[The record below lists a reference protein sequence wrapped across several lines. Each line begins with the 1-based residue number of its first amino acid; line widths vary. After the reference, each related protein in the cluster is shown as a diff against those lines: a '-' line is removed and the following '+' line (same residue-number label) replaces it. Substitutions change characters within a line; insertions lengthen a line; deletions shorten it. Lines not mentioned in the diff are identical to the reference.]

1 MPQVISRCPVCGRK
15 LKVVKLQCEHC
26 ETAIENEFSLSAF
39 DYLTPEELH
48 FAETFLKC
56 RGNIKEV
63 EKELKISYP
72 TVRARLDQVI
82 VSLGGRPA
90 RSEEES
96 KQRKKEILDA
106 LERGELTAEEAVAKL
121 KENGG
126 E

>member
-1 MPQVISRCPVCGRK
+1 MPKVISRCPICGQK
-15 LKVVKLQCEHC
+15 LKVVKLRCEHC
-26 ETAIENEFSLSAF
+26 DTALENDFSLTAF
-39 DYLTPEELH
+39 DYLSSDEQY

-82 VSLGGRPA
+82 AALGGRPA
-90 RSEEES
+90 PAEGQS

-106 LERGELTAEEAVAKL
+106 LERGELTAEEAVAQL